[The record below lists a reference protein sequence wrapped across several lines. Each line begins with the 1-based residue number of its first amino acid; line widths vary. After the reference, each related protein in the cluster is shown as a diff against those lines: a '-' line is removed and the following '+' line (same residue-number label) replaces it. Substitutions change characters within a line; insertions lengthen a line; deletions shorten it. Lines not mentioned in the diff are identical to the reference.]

1 MFIYSVSFE
10 CSCAEHSIK
19 LLLSAADSLLT
30 ALDEVNNA
38 YRNTLCSQF
47 KALPW
52 GWNYH
57 SFWNDS
63 VTPRAKLPFFLEW
76 HRHPEG
82 NGMLFY
88 NLTLSPRGQ
97 RSNFYNLTLS
107 PRGQRSNFYNLTLSP
122 RGQCSN
128 FYNMTLSPRGQR
140 SIFYNLTLSP
150 RGQRFNFYNLTL
162 SPRGQRSNFYNMT
175 LSPRGQRCVFYN
187 ITLQP
192 PGRRSKIFWNDTF
205 APMTMPRGNDR
216 M

>member
-1 MFIYSVSFE
+1 VKNVCFFWKKNSCVLINPDVLVFICGVSSK
-10 CSCAEHSIK
+10 CLCTAHSIK

-57 SFWNDS
+57 SFWNAS

-76 HRHPEG
+76 HCHPEG

-97 RSNFYNLTLS
+97 RFIFYNMTLL

-122 RGQCSN
+122 RGNALIFIIWLYHPLATVC
-128 FYNMTLSPRGQR
+128 FY
-140 SIFYNLTLSP
+140 I
-150 RGQRFNFYNLTL
+150 
-162 SPRGQRSNFYNMT
+162 
-175 LSPRGQRCVFYN
+175 
-187 ITLQP
+187 I
-192 PGRRSKIFWNDTF
+192 
-205 APMTMPRGNDR
+205 
-216 M
+216 

>member
-1 MFIYSVSFE
+1 MFLWKMWVFLEEKLMCSYKSRRFDVYLWCFFQVFVHCTLHKNAVFVVVS
-10 CSCAEHSIK
+10 
-19 LLLSAADSLLT
+19 LLLAS
-30 ALDEVNNA
+30 DEVNNA

-76 HRHPEG
+76 HCHPEG

-97 RSNFYNLTLS
+97 CT
-107 PRGQRSNFYNLTLSP
+107 
-122 RGQCSN
+122 N

-140 SIFYNLTLSP
+140 P
-150 RGQRFNFYNLTL
+150 NFYNLTL
-162 SPRGQRSNFYNMT
+162 SP
-175 LSPRGQRCVFYN
+175 PGQRCVFYN
-187 ITLQP
+187 I
-192 PGRRSKIFWNDTF
+192 
-205 APMTMPRGNDR
+205 
-216 M
+216 